1 MQQPFALALLATLVL
16 GACGT
21 KGSLTL
27 PPVPAKPAAATTT
40 QPAASTASDATTAK
54 DSNTPAEPAR

>member
-1 MQQPFALALLATLVL
+1 MWQPLALALLATLVL

-21 KGSLTL
+21 KGSLTY
-27 PPVPAKPAAATTT
+27 PPLPAKPTTAATTK
-40 QPAASTASDATTAK
+40 PAASTASDATTAK